1 MNASGNTRS
10 DMNGLE
16 SCLLLKR
23 YSPEFNLAN
32 TYPCAPTMLIVSQ
45 LETALALN
53 N

>member
-1 MNASGNTRS
+1 MNASGNTRP
-10 DMNGLE
+10 DMNGLK
-16 SCLLLKR
+16 SGLLQRK

-32 TYPCAPTMLIVSQ
+32 TCPCAPTMLIVSQ